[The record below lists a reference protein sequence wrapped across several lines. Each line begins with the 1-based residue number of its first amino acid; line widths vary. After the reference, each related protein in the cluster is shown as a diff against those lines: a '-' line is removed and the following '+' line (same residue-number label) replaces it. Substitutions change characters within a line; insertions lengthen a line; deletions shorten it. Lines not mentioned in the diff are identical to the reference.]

1 MYMASLLKSTLAGEV
16 DIFIVELMK
25 DIMSI
30 VMLYSWWCSISRTES
45 DKSRFDQSMV
55 ET

>member
-1 MYMASLLKSTLAGEV
+1 MASLFNIYMASLLKSKLAGEV

-30 VMLYSWWCSISRTES
+30 VMLYSWWRWVLIGNGSG
-45 DKSRFDQSMV
+45 V
-55 ET
+55 G